1 MSTVYTVD
9 MLYTELLRPAWC
21 TVCTVARPKDRN
33 KTVKGPNSPT
43 YMHAPPHRATYG
55 RGRER
60 RDAVYRNNERRA
72 ERRTIPRRAR
82 APVRRDTEHIARHNA
97 HGTAVYPSIIPKSVN
112 SSKSIVM
119 LKSSKSIGIR
129 QNPTL
134 SEPNPKVTFLNQKS
148 ETVNVLHTIPSI
160 SHPILVTNKEELEAL
175 DLRDGASE
183 FS

>member
-33 KTVKGPNSPT
+33 KTVKGPNSST

-60 RDAVYRNNERRA
+60 RDAVYRNNEHRA
-72 ERRTIPRRAR
+72 ERRTVPQRAR

-97 HGTAVYPSIIPKSVN
+97 HGIAVHPSIIPKSVN
-112 SSKSIVM
+112 SSKSIDM

-129 QNPTL
+129 QKPTL
-134 SEPNPKVTFLNQKS
+134 SEPNHELRFLNQKS
-148 ETVNVLHTIPSI
+148 ETVGFLHTIPSATD
-160 SHPILVTNKEELEAL
+160 PILRANGAELEAPAL
-175 DLRDGASE
+175 FRWRAG
-183 FS
+183 

>member
-33 KTVKGPNSPT
+33 KTVKGPNSST

-60 RDAVYRNNERRA
+60 RDAVYRNNEHRA
-72 ERRTIPRRAR
+72 ERRTVPQRAR
-82 APVRRDTEHIARHNA
+82 ALVRRDTEHIARHNA
-97 HGTAVYPSIIPKSVN
+97 HGIAVHPSIIPKSVN
-112 SSKSIVM
+112 SSKSIDM

-129 QNPTL
+129 QKPTL
-134 SEPNPKVTFLNQKS
+134 SEPNHELRFLNQKS

-160 SHPILVTNKEELEAL
+160 SHPIFVPNEEELEAL
-175 DLRDGASE
+175 DLRDGASG